1 LHELYAAFYLG
12 WALQHRLHCVAA
24 ACCCKVDLSPLS
36 RESLMAFAI
45 NLYNALVIHALVVH
59 GPEQY
64 NSSTGRIGF
73 FQKV

>member
-1 LHELYAAFYLG
+1 
-12 WALQHRLHCVAA
+12 
-24 ACCCKVDLSPLS
+24 
-36 RESLMAFAI
+36 MAFAI

-73 FQKV
+73 FQKVRLAGLLKCI